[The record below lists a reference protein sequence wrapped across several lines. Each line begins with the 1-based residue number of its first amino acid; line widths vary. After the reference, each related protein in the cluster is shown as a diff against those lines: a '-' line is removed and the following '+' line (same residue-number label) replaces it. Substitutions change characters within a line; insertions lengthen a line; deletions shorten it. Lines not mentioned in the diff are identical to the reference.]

1 MSFLRQH
8 QKNLSAFSLQT
19 HQNTHTKHF
28 FLIFP
33 RVKKRKVN
41 NYQPIVSKRASSVIS
56 ITAEGSLTV
65 EAALVIPIFLFAVA
79 ALLSF
84 TDILRLQIKMDSAMA
99 QCAKELAVYGYA
111 ESSFLPGGS
120 KDLPLPVETLFSET
134 YVRNRIISEL
144 GSDYL
149 SWSPAGGSHGIH
161 FIGSRIM
168 EQDRIELYSA
178 YYVTPFFSLSPKA
191 GFLTGQ
197 SAVVRA
203 FTGYDNLSAKDTAQN
218 EEYVYITPEGK
229 AYHKKRSCHYLDLS
243 IEKVFEDEVTGL
255 RNQDGSIYYACP
267 LCKDTAGGR
276 TIFITNYGD
285 RYHRDVLCS
294 GLKRT
299 VEMVPISQVGNRTP
313 CSKCS

>member
-19 HQNTHTKHF
+19 HLKTHTNYL

-33 RVKKRKVN
+33 RVKKRNKSN
-41 NYQPIVSKRASSVIS
+41 CQPIVSKRASSVIS
-56 ITAEGSLTV
+56 GTSRGSLTV
-65 EAALVIPIFLFAVA
+65 EAALVIPIFLFAIA

-84 TDILRLQIKMDSAMA
+84 TDILRLQMKMDSAMS
-99 QCAKELAVYGYA
+99 QCAREMAVYGYA
-111 ESSFLPGGS
+111 QSVLLPDGTEE
-120 KDLPLPVETLFSET
+120 LPLPVEALFAET
-134 YVRNRIISEL
+134 YVRSRVLSEL

-149 SWSPAGGSHGIH
+149 FRSPAGGSQGIH

-168 EQDRIELYSA
+168 ERDRIELHSA
-178 YYVTPFFSLSPKA
+178 YYVVPFFTLSPKA

-197 SAVVRA
+197 TAVARA
-203 FTGYDNLSAKDTAQN
+203 FTGYDNLSAADMAQK

-229 AYHKKRSCHYLDLS
+229 AYHKERSCHYLDLS
-243 IEKVFEDEVTGL
+243 IEKVFEDELTDL
-255 RNQDGSIYYACP
+255 RNQNGGIYYACP
-267 LCKDTAGGR
+267 LCKDAGGGS
-276 TIFITNYGD
+276 TVFVTNYGD
-285 RYHRDVLCS
+285 KYHRDVLCS

-313 CSKCS
+313 CHKCS

>member
-19 HQNTHTKHF
+19 HPKKHTKHF

-33 RVKKRKVN
+33 RVKKRKQDN
-41 NYQPIVSKRASSVIS
+41 CQPIVSKRASSVIS
-56 ITAEGSLTV
+56 ITSKGSLTV
-65 EAALVIPIFLFAVA
+65 EAALVIPIFLFAIA

-84 TDILRLQIKMDSAMA
+84 TDILRLQIKMDSSMS
-99 QCAKELAVYGYA
+99 QCARELAVYAYA
-111 ESSFLPGGS
+111 QNVFSPEGAD
-120 KDLPLPVETLFSET
+120 DLPLPVETLFSET
-134 YVRNRIISEL
+134 YVRNRVVSEL

-149 SWSPAGGSHGIH
+149 SWSPAGGSQGIH

-168 EQDRIELYSA
+168 DRDRIELYST
-178 YYVTPFFSLSPKA
+178 YYVTPFFTLSPKA

-197 SAVVRA
+197 SAVARA
-203 FTGYDNLSAKDTAQN
+203 FTGYDNLSAGNPSQN

-243 IEKVFEDEVTGL
+243 IEKVFEEELAGL
-255 RNQDGSIYYACP
+255 RNEDGGIYYACP
-267 LCKDTAGGR
+267 MCGDTGGR
-276 TIFITNYGD
+276 TVFITNYGNK
-285 RYHRDVLCS
+285 YHKDVLCS

-313 CSKCS
+313 CPKCN

>member
-1 MSFLRQH
+1 MFFLRQY
-8 QKNLSAFSLQT
+8 QKNSSAFSLQT
-19 HQNTHTKHF
+19 HLKKHTKQF

-33 RVKKRKVN
+33 RVKKRKQN
-41 NYQPIVSKRASSVIS
+41 NCQPIVSKRASSVIS
-56 ITAEGSLTV
+56 ITSKGSLTV
-65 EAALVIPIFLFAVA
+65 EAALVIPIFLFAIA

-84 TDILRLQIKMDSAMA
+84 TDILRLQMKMDSAMS
-99 QCAKELAVYGYA
+99 QCARELAVYGYA
-111 ESSFLPGGS
+111 QNAFLPEGS
-120 KDLPLPVETLFSET
+120 EGLPLPVETLLSET
-134 YVRNRIISEL
+134 YVRNRVISEL

-149 SWSPAGGSHGIH
+149 SWSPAEGSQGIH

-168 EQDRIELYSA
+168 ERDRIELYSA
-178 YYVTPFFSLSPKA
+178 YYVTPFFALSSKA

-203 FTGYDNLSAKDTAQN
+203 FTGYDNLSAGDPSQN

-243 IEKVFEDEVTGL
+243 IEKVFEDELAGL
-255 RNQDGSIYYACP
+255 RNQDGSIYHACP
-267 LCKDTAGGR
+267 LCGDTGGR
-276 TIFITNYGD
+276 TVFITNYGD
-285 RYHRDVLCS
+285 KYHKNILCS